1 MFILIF
7 KRVILGFITL
17 FLVSL
22 ITFVGVEILP
32 GDACTTYL
40 EREAYGAA
48 LEACYQRLGLN
59 IPAYERYIYWL
70 FNVIQGD
77 FGYSLSGE
85 MKINEVLGPRVKN
98 SLVLASASILIG
110 IPLALLLGI
119 ITALW
124 RDKLPDIIISTFTIF
139 SMTIPEFISATLLI
153 LIVAIWLEWLP
164 GIVIVPT
171 GASIAELLPNII
183 LPVIAISMIMTAHM
197 ARMVRS
203 SVIQVMASDY
213 VQMAILK
220 GVPYWKM
227 VFKHVLPNA
236 LLPAINVVALTIA
249 WLLGGVVVT
258 EVVFNYPGLGRLVIE
273 SISNRDL
280 PVVQAL
286 AIILASI
293 YVVINLLADLITLM
307 LNPRLKS
314 LQIKND

>member
-1 MFILIF
+1 MFFLVIKRIL
-7 KRVILGFITL
+7 LGLITL
-17 FLVSL
+17 FIVSL
-22 ITFVGVEILP
+22 ITFVGVEVLP

-40 EREAYGAA
+40 ERQAFGAA
-48 LEACYQRLGLN
+48 LEACYERLGLN
-59 IPAYERYIYWL
+59 LPAYERYISWAIGVL
-70 FNVIQGD
+70 QGD

-85 MKINEVLGPRVKN
+85 MKINDVLGPKVKN
-98 SLVLASASILIG
+98 SMVLASASILIG
-110 IPLALLLGI
+110 IPIALLLGI

-124 RDKLPDIIISTFTIF
+124 RDKFPDIIISTIAIF

-164 GIVIVPT
+164 GIVIVPSE
-171 GASIAELLPNII
+171 ASISELLPNII

-293 YVVINLLADLITLM
+293 YVSINLIADLMTLM

-314 LQIKND
+314 LQIKK

>member
-1 MFILIF
+1 MLILVL
-7 KRVILGFITL
+7 KRILLGLITL
-17 FLVSL
+17 FIVSL
-22 ITFVGVEILP
+22 ITFVGVEP

-48 LEACYQRLGLN
+48 LEACYKRLGLD
-59 IPAYERYIYWL
+59 IPAYERYVSWAIG
-70 FNVIQGD
+70 VIQGD

-85 MKINEVLGPRVKN
+85 MKINDVLGPRVKN

-110 IPLALLLGI
+110 IPIALLLGI

-124 RDKLPDIIISTFTIF
+124 RDKMPDIIISTFTIF

-171 GASIAELLPNII
+171 GASVSELLPNII

-293 YVVINLLADLITLM
+293 YVIINLIADLLTLM

-314 LQIKND
+314 LQIKK

>member
-1 MFILIF
+1 M
-7 KRVILGFITL
+7 
-17 FLVSL
+17 
-22 ITFVGVEILP
+22 
-32 GDACTTYL
+32 
-40 EREAYGAA
+40 
-48 LEACYQRLGLN
+48 
-59 IPAYERYIYWL
+59 
-70 FNVIQGD
+70 
-77 FGYSLSGE
+77 
-85 MKINEVLGPRVKN
+85 
-98 SLVLASASILIG
+98 
-110 IPLALLLGI
+110 
-119 ITALW
+119 
-124 RDKLPDIIISTFTIF
+124 
-139 SMTIPEFISATLLI
+139 LI
-153 LIVAIWLEWLP
+153 LIVAIWLGWLP
-164 GIVIVPT
+164 GIVIIPSDAT
-171 GASIAELLPNII
+171 FYELLSNII
-183 LPVIAISMIMTAHM
+183 LPVVAISMIMTAHM

-227 VFKHVLPNA
+227 VFRHVLPNA

-293 YVVINLLADLITLM
+293 YVGINLIADLMTLM

-314 LQIKND
+314 LQIRK

>member
-1 MFILIF
+1 MIFLIF
-7 KRVILGFITL
+7 KRILLGLITL
-17 FLVSL
+17 FIVSL
-22 ITFVGVEILP
+22 ITFAGVEVLP

-59 IPAYERYIYWL
+59 VPAYERYLSWAYG
-70 FNVIQGD
+70 VIQGD

-85 MKINEVLGPRVKN
+85 MKINDVLGPRVKN
-98 SLVLASASILIG
+98 SMVLASASILIG
-110 IPLALLLGI
+110 IPIALLLGI

-124 RDKLPDIIISTFTIF
+124 RDKFPDIVISTITIF

-171 GASIAELLPNII
+171 GASISELLPNII

-203 SVIQVMASDY
+203 SVIQVMSSDY

-293 YVVINLLADLITLM
+293 YVGINLLADLMTLM
-307 LNPRLKS
+307 LNPRLKT
-314 LQIKND
+314 LQIKK

>member
-1 MFILIF
+1 MLLLVLKRIL
-7 KRVILGFITL
+7 LGFITL
-17 FLVSL
+17 FIVSL
-22 ITFVGVEILP
+22 ITFSGVEVLP

-48 LEACYQRLGLN
+48 LEACYERLGLN
-59 IPAYERYIYWL
+59 TPAHERYISWAAGVL
-70 FNVIQGD
+70 QGD
-77 FGYSLSGE
+77 
-85 MKINEVLGPRVKN
+85 VKD
-98 SLVLASASILIG
+98 V
-110 IPLALLLGI
+110 LLLGI

-124 RDKLPDIIISTFTIF
+124 RDKLPDIIISTITIF

-171 GASIAELLPNII
+171 GASISELLPNII

-220 GVPYWKM
+220 GVPYWTM

-293 YVVINLLADLITLM
+293 YVSINLIADLMTLM

-314 LQIKND
+314 LQIKK

>member
-1 MFILIF
+1 MLLLIL
-7 KRVILGFITL
+7 KRIGLGLITL
-17 FLVSL
+17 FIVSL
-22 ITFVGVEILP
+22 ITFVGVEVLP

-40 EREAYGAA
+40 EREAYGPA
-48 LEACYQRLGLN
+48 LDACIKRLGLD
-59 IPAYERYIYWL
+59 IPSYQRYLDWAA
-70 FNVIQGD
+70 NVVRGD

-85 MKINEVLGPRVKN
+85 MPINEVLGPRVKN
-98 SLVLASASILIG
+98 SLVLASVSILIG
-110 IPLALLLGI
+110 IPLAIVLGI

-124 RDKLPDIIISTFTIF
+124 RDKLPDIIISTITIF

-153 LIVAIWLEWLP
+153 LIVAIWLGWLP
-164 GIVIVPT
+164 GIVIIPSDAT
-171 GASIAELLPNII
+171 FYELLSNII
-183 LPVIAISMIMTAHM
+183 LPVVAISMIMTAHM

-227 VFKHVLPNA
+227 VFRHVLPNA

-280 PVVQAL
+280 PVVQAS

-293 YVVINLLADLITLM
+293 YVGINLIADLMTLM

-314 LQIKND
+314 LQIKK

>member
-1 MFILIF
+1 MLFLIIKRIL
-7 KRVILGFITL
+7 LGLITL
-17 FLVSL
+17 FIVSL
-22 ITFVGVEILP
+22 ITFVGTEVLP

-48 LEACYQRLGLN
+48 LEACYERLGLN
-59 IPAYERYIYWL
+59 VPAYERYISWAFGVL
-70 FNVIQGD
+70 QGD
-77 FGYSLSGE
+77 FGYSLSGD
-85 MKINEVLGPRVKN
+85 MKINDVLGPRVKN
-98 SLVLASASILIG
+98 SMVLASASILIG
-110 IPLALLLGI
+110 IPIALLLGI

-124 RDKLPDIIISTFTIF
+124 RDKMPDIIISTITIF
-139 SMTIPEFISATLLI
+139 SMTIPEFVSATLLI

-171 GASIAELLPNII
+171 GVSVYELLPNII

-293 YVVINLLADLITLM
+293 YVSINLIADLMTLM

-314 LQIKND
+314 LQIKK

>member
-1 MFILIF
+1 MFFLVIKRIL
-7 KRVILGFITL
+7 LGLITL
-17 FLVSL
+17 FIVSL
-22 ITFVGVEILP
+22 ITFVGVEVLP

-40 EREAYGAA
+40 ERQAFGAA
-48 LEACYQRLGLN
+48 LEACYERLGLN
-59 IPAYERYIYWL
+59 LPAYERYISWAIGVL
-70 FNVIQGD
+70 QGD

-85 MKINEVLGPRVKN
+85 MKINEVLGPKVKN
-98 SLVLASASILIG
+98 SMVLASASILIG
-110 IPLALLLGI
+110 IPVALLLGI

-124 RDKLPDIIISTFTIF
+124 RDKLPDIIISTVTIF

-164 GIVIVPT
+164 GIVIVPSE
-171 GASIAELLPNII
+171 ASISELLPNII

-293 YVVINLLADLITLM
+293 YVSINLIADLMTLM

-314 LQIKND
+314 LQIKK

>member
-1 MFILIF
+1 MLLLIL
-7 KRVILGFITL
+7 KRIGLGLITL
-17 FLVSL
+17 FIVSL
-22 ITFVGVEILP
+22 ITFVGVEVLP

-40 EREAYGAA
+40 EREAYGPA
-48 LEACYQRLGLN
+48 LDACVKRLGLD
-59 IPAYERYIYWL
+59 IPSYQRYLDWAA
-70 FNVIQGD
+70 NVVRGD

-85 MKINEVLGPRVKN
+85 MPINEVLGPRVKN
-98 SLVLASASILIG
+98 SLVLASVSILIG
-110 IPLALLLGI
+110 IPLAIVLGI

-124 RDKLPDIIISTFTIF
+124 RDKLPDIIISTITIF

-153 LIVAIWLEWLP
+153 LIVAIWLGWLP
-164 GIVIVPT
+164 GIVIIPSDAT
-171 GASIAELLPNII
+171 FYELLSNII
-183 LPVIAISMIMTAHM
+183 LPVVAISMIMTAHM

-227 VFKHVLPNA
+227 VFRHVLPNA

-293 YVVINLLADLITLM
+293 YVGINLIADLMTLM

-314 LQIKND
+314 LQIKK

>member
-1 MFILIF
+1 MLFLIIKRIL
-7 KRVILGFITL
+7 LGLITL
-17 FLVSL
+17 FIVSL
-22 ITFVGVEILP
+22 ITFVGTEILP

-40 EREAYGAA
+40 ERQAFGEQ
-48 LEACYQRLGLN
+48 LEACYRRLGLN
-59 IPAYERYIYWL
+59 VPAYERYVSWAV
-70 FNVIQGD
+70 NAIQGD

-85 MKINEVLGPRVKN
+85 MKINDVLGPRVKN

-110 IPLALLLGI
+110 IPIALLLGI

-171 GASIAELLPNII
+171 GASISELLPNII

-203 SVIQVMASDY
+203 SVIQVMSSDY

-293 YVVINLLADLITLM
+293 YVVINLIADLLTLM

-314 LQIKND
+314 LQIKK

>member
-1 MFILIF
+1 MLILIL
-7 KRVILGFITL
+7 KRILLGLITL
-17 FLVSL
+17 FIVSL
-22 ITFVGVEILP
+22 ITFVGVEVLP

-48 LEACYQRLGLN
+48 LEACYKRLGLD
-59 IPAYERYIYWL
+59 IPAYERYVSWAIG
-70 FNVIQGD
+70 VIQGD

-85 MKINEVLGPRVKN
+85 MKINDVLGPRVKN

-110 IPLALLLGI
+110 IPIALLLGI

-124 RDKLPDIIISTFTIF
+124 RDKMPDIIISTFTIF

-171 GASIAELLPNII
+171 GASVSELLPNII

-293 YVVINLLADLITLM
+293 YVIINLIADLLTLM

-314 LQIKND
+314 LQIKK

>member
-1 MFILIF
+1 MLFLIC
-7 KRVILGFITL
+7 KRIGLGLITL
-17 FLVSL
+17 FIVSL
-22 ITFVGVEILP
+22 ITFIGVEVLP
-32 GDACTTYL
+32 GDARTAYL
-40 EREAYGAA
+40 EREAFGAQ
-48 LEACYQRLGLN
+48 LEACIKRLGLD
-59 IPAYERYIYWL
+59 IPSYERYISWAY
-70 FNVIQGD
+70 NAIQGN
-77 FGYSLSGE
+77 FGYSLSGQ
-85 MKINEVLGPRVKN
+85 MPITEVLGPRVKN
-98 SLVLASASILIG
+98 SLILASAAIIIG
-110 IPLALLLGI
+110 IPTALILGI

-124 RDKLPDIIISTFTIF
+124 RDKFPDIIISTIAIF

-153 LIVAIWLEWLP
+153 LVVAIWLEWLP
-164 GIVIVPT
+164 GIVIVST
-171 GASIAELLPNII
+171 DATFLELLPNII
-183 LPVIAISMIMTAHM
+183 LPVIAIAMIMTAHM

-293 YVVINLLADLITLM
+293 YVSINLIADLMTLM

-314 LQIKND
+314 MQIRK

>member
-1 MFILIF
+1 MLFLIIKRIL
-7 KRVILGFITL
+7 LGLITL
-17 FLVSL
+17 FIVSL
-22 ITFVGVEILP
+22 ITFVGTEILP

-40 EREAYGAA
+40 ERQAFGEQ
-48 LEACYQRLGLN
+48 LEACYRRLGLN
-59 IPAYERYIYWL
+59 VPAYERYVSWAV
-70 FNVIQGD
+70 NAIQGD

-85 MKINEVLGPRVKN
+85 MPIKEVLEPRIKN
-98 SLVLASASILIG
+98 SLVLASAAIFIG
-110 IPLALLLGI
+110 IPIALILGI
-119 ITALW
+119 VTALW
-124 RDKLPDIIISTFTIF
+124 RDKLPDVAISTVTIF
-139 SMTIPEFISATLLI
+139 AMTIPEFISATLLI
-153 LIVAIWLEWLP
+153 LIIAIWLEWLP

-171 GASIAELLPNII
+171 DVSLLELLPNII
-183 LPVIAISMIMTAHM
+183 LPVIAIAMIMTAHM

-203 SVIQVMASDY
+203 SVIQVMASEY

-280 PVVQAL
+280 PTVQAL

-293 YVVINLLADLITLM
+293 YVSINLLADLMTLM
-307 LNPRLKS
+307 LNPRLKT
-314 LQIKND
+314 LQIRK

>member
-1 MFILIF
+1 MFFLVIKRIL
-7 KRVILGFITL
+7 LGLITL
-17 FLVSL
+17 FIVSL

-48 LEACYQRLGLN
+48 LEACYERLGLN
-59 IPAYERYIYWL
+59 IPAYERYISWAFGVL
-70 FNVIQGD
+70 QGD
-77 FGYSLSGE
+77 FGYSLSGD
-85 MKINEVLGPRVKN
+85 MKINDVLGPRVKN
-98 SLVLASASILIG
+98 SMVLASASILIG
-110 IPLALLLGI
+110 IPIALLLGI

-124 RDKLPDIIISTFTIF
+124 RDKMPDIIISTIAIF
-139 SMTIPEFISATLLI
+139 SMTIPEFVSATLLI

-171 GASIAELLPNII
+171 GVSVYELLPNII

-293 YVVINLLADLITLM
+293 YVSINLIADLMTLM

-314 LQIKND
+314 LQIKK

>member
-1 MFILIF
+1 MLFLIIKRIL
-7 KRVILGFITL
+7 LGFITL
-17 FLVSL
+17 FIVSI
-22 ITFVGVEILP
+22 ITFVGTEVLP

-48 LEACYQRLGLN
+48 LEACYERLGLN
-59 IPAYERYIYWL
+59 VPAYERYISWAFGVL
-70 FNVIQGD
+70 QGD
-77 FGYSLSGE
+77 FGYSLSGD
-85 MKINEVLGPRVKN
+85 MKINDVLGPRVKN
-98 SLVLASASILIG
+98 SMVLASASILIG
-110 IPLALLLGI
+110 IPIALLLGI

-124 RDKLPDIIISTFTIF
+124 RDKMPDIIISTIAIF
-139 SMTIPEFISATLLI
+139 SMTIPEFVSATLLI

-171 GASIAELLPNII
+171 GVSVYELLPNII

-220 GVPYWKM
+220 GLPYWKM

-293 YVVINLLADLITLM
+293 YVSINLIADLMTLM

-314 LQIKND
+314 LQIKK

>member
-1 MFILIF
+1 MLLLIL
-7 KRVILGFITL
+7 KRIGLGLITL
-17 FLVSL
+17 FIVSL
-22 ITFVGVEILP
+22 ITFVGVEVLP

-40 EREAYGAA
+40 EREAYGPA
-48 LEACYQRLGLN
+48 LDACIKRLGLD
-59 IPAYERYIYWL
+59 IPSYQRYLDWAA
-70 FNVIQGD
+70 NVVRGD

-85 MKINEVLGPRVKN
+85 MPINEVLGPRVKN
-98 SLVLASASILIG
+98 SLVLASVSILIG
-110 IPLALLLGI
+110 IPLAIVLGI

-124 RDKLPDIIISTFTIF
+124 RDKLPDIIISTITIF

-153 LIVAIWLEWLP
+153 LIVAIWLGWLP
-164 GIVIVPT
+164 GIVIIPSDAT
-171 GASIAELLPNII
+171 FYELLSNII
-183 LPVIAISMIMTAHM
+183 LPVVAISMIMTAHM

-227 VFKHVLPNA
+227 VFKHELPNA

-280 PVVQAL
+280 PTVQAL
-286 AIILASI
+286 AIILATI
-293 YVVINLLADLITLM
+293 YVGINLIADLMTLM
-307 LNPRLKS
+307 LNPRLKT
-314 LQIKND
+314 LQIRK

>member
-1 MFILIF
+1 MFFLVIKRIL
-7 KRVILGFITL
+7 LGLITL
-17 FLVSL
+17 FIVSL

-48 LEACYQRLGLN
+48 LEACYERLGLN
-59 IPAYERYIYWL
+59 VPAYERYISWAFGVL
-70 FNVIQGD
+70 QGD

-85 MKINEVLGPRVKN
+85 MKINDVLGPRVKN
-98 SLVLASASILIG
+98 SMVLASASILIG
-110 IPLALLLGI
+110 IPIALLLGI

-124 RDKLPDIIISTFTIF
+124 RDKMPDIIISTIAIF
-139 SMTIPEFISATLLI
+139 SMTIPEFVSATLLI

-171 GASIAELLPNII
+171 GVSVYELLPNII

-293 YVVINLLADLITLM
+293 YVSINLIADLMTLM

-314 LQIKND
+314 MQIRK

>member
-1 MFILIF
+1 MLILVL
-7 KRVILGFITL
+7 KRILLGLITL
-17 FLVSL
+17 FIVSL
-22 ITFVGVEILP
+22 ITFVGVEVLP

-48 LEACYQRLGLN
+48 LEACYNRLGLD
-59 IPAYERYIYWL
+59 IPAYERYVSWAIG
-70 FNVIQGD
+70 VIQGD

-85 MKINEVLGPRVKN
+85 MKINDVLGPRVKN

-110 IPLALLLGI
+110 IPIALLLGI

-124 RDKLPDIIISTFTIF
+124 RDKMPDIIISTFTIF

-171 GASIAELLPNII
+171 GASVSELLPNII

-280 PVVQAL
+280 PTVQAL

-293 YVVINLLADLITLM
+293 YVSINLLADLLTLM
-307 LNPRLKS
+307 LNPRLKT
-314 LQIKND
+314 LQIRK

>member
-1 MFILIF
+1 MLILVL
-7 KRVILGFITL
+7 KRILLGLITL
-17 FLVSL
+17 FIVSL
-22 ITFVGVEILP
+22 ITFVGVEVLP

-48 LEACYQRLGLN
+48 LEACYKRLGLD
-59 IPAYERYIYWL
+59 IPAYERYVSWAIG
-70 FNVIQGD
+70 VIQGD

-85 MKINEVLGPRVKN
+85 MKINDVLGPRVKN

-110 IPLALLLGI
+110 IPIALLLGI

-124 RDKLPDIIISTFTIF
+124 RDKMPDIIISTFTIF

-171 GASIAELLPNII
+171 GASVSELLPNII

-280 PVVQAL
+280 PVVQA
-286 AIILASI
+286 
-293 YVVINLLADLITLM
+293 
-307 LNPRLKS
+307 
-314 LQIKND
+314 

>member
-1 MFILIF
+1 MFFLIIKRIL
-7 KRVILGFITL
+7 LGLITL
-17 FLVSL
+17 IIVSL
-22 ITFVGVEILP
+22 ITFVGTEVLP

-48 LEACYQRLGLN
+48 LEACYKRLGLD
-59 IPAYERYIYWL
+59 IPAHERYLSWAYS
-70 FNVIQGD
+70 VIQGD
-77 FGYSLSGE
+77 FGYSLSGQ
-85 MKINEVLGPRVKN
+85 MPINEVLGPRVKN
-98 SLVLASASILIG
+98 SMVLASAAIIIG
-110 IPLALLLGI
+110 IPIALLLGI

-124 RDKLPDIIISTFTIF
+124 RDKLPDITISTVTIF
-139 SMTIPEFISATLLI
+139 AMTIPEFISATLLI

-171 GASIAELLPNII
+171 DVTITELLPNII
-183 LPVIAISMIMTAHM
+183 LPVIAIAMIMTAHM

-203 SVIQVMASDY
+203 SVIRVMASDY

-227 VFKHVLPNA
+227 VFKHVSPNA

-280 PVVQAL
+280 PTVQAL

-293 YVVINLLADLITLM
+293 YVSINLIADLLTLM
-307 LNPRLKS
+307 LNPRLKT
-314 LQIKND
+314 LQIRK

>member
-1 MFILIF
+1 MLLLIL
-7 KRVILGFITL
+7 KRIGLGLITL
-17 FLVSL
+17 FIVSL
-22 ITFVGVEILP
+22 ITFVGVEVLP

-40 EREAYGAA
+40 EREAYGPA
-48 LEACYQRLGLN
+48 LDACIKRLGLD
-59 IPAYERYIYWL
+59 IPSYQRYLDWAA
-70 FNVIQGD
+70 NVVRGD

-85 MKINEVLGPRVKN
+85 MPINEVLGPRVKN
-98 SLVLASASILIG
+98 SLVLASVSILIG
-110 IPLALLLGI
+110 IPLAIVLGI

-124 RDKLPDIIISTFTIF
+124 RDKLPDIIISTITIF

-153 LIVAIWLEWLP
+153 LIVAIWLGWLP
-164 GIVIVPT
+164 GIVIIPSDAT
-171 GASIAELLPNII
+171 FYELLSNII
-183 LPVIAISMIMTAHM
+183 LPVVAISMIMTAHM

-227 VFKHVLPNA
+227 VFRHVLPNA

-280 PVVQAL
+280 PVVQTL

-293 YVVINLLADLITLM
+293 YVGINLIADLMTLM

-314 LQIKND
+314 LQIKK

>member
-1 MFILIF
+1 MFFLVIKRIL
-7 KRVILGFITL
+7 LGLITL
-17 FLVSL
+17 FIVSL
-22 ITFVGVEILP
+22 ITFVGVEVLP

-40 EREAYGAA
+40 ERQAFGAA
-48 LEACYQRLGLN
+48 LEACYERLGLN
-59 IPAYERYIYWL
+59 LPAYERYISWAL
-70 FNVIQGD
+70 GVLQGD

-85 MKINEVLGPRVKN
+85 MRINDVLGPKVKN
-98 SLVLASASILIG
+98 SMVLASASILIG
-110 IPLALLLGI
+110 IPIALLLGI

-124 RDKLPDIIISTFTIF
+124 RDKFPDIIISTIAIF

-164 GIVIVPT
+164 GIVIVPSE
-171 GASIAELLPNII
+171 ASISELLPNII

-293 YVVINLLADLITLM
+293 YVSINLIADLLTLM
-307 LNPRLKS
+307 LNPRLKT
-314 LQIKND
+314 LQIRK

>member
-1 MFILIF
+1 MLILVL
-7 KRVILGFITL
+7 KRIRLGLITL
-17 FLVSL
+17 FIVSL
-22 ITFVGVEILP
+22 ITFVGVEVLP

-48 LEACYQRLGLN
+48 LEACYKRLGLD
-59 IPAYERYIYWL
+59 IPAYERYVNWAVG
-70 FNVIQGD
+70 VIQGD

-85 MKINEVLGPRVKN
+85 MKINDVLGPRVKN

-110 IPLALLLGI
+110 IPIALLLGI

-171 GASIAELLPNII
+171 GASISELLPNII

-203 SVIQVMASDY
+203 SVIQVMSSDY

-293 YVVINLLADLITLM
+293 YVVINLIADLLTLM

-314 LQIKND
+314 LQIKK

>member
-1 MFILIF
+1 MLILVL
-7 KRVILGFITL
+7 KRILLGLITL
-17 FLVSL
+17 FIVSL
-22 ITFVGVEILP
+22 ITFVGVEVLP

-48 LEACYQRLGLN
+48 LEACYKRLGLD
-59 IPAYERYIYWL
+59 IPAYERYVSWAIG
-70 FNVIQGD
+70 VIQGD

-85 MKINEVLGPRVKN
+85 MKINDVLGPRVKN

-110 IPLALLLGI
+110 IPIALLLGI

-124 RDKLPDIIISTFTIF
+124 RDKMPDIIISTFTIF

-171 GASIAELLPNII
+171 GASVSELLPNII

-220 GVPYWKM
+220 GVPYWTM

-293 YVVINLLADLITLM
+293 YVSINLIADLMTLM

-314 LQIKND
+314 LQIKK

>member
-1 MFILIF
+1 MLILVL
-7 KRVILGFITL
+7 KRILLGLITL
-17 FLVSL
+17 FIVSL
-22 ITFVGVEILP
+22 ITFVGVEVLP

-48 LEACYQRLGLN
+48 LEACYKRLGLD
-59 IPAYERYIYWL
+59 IPAYERYVSWAIG
-70 FNVIQGD
+70 VIQGD

-85 MKINEVLGPRVKN
+85 MKINDVLGPRVKN

-110 IPLALLLGI
+110 IPIALLLGI

-124 RDKLPDIIISTFTIF
+124 RDKMPDIIISTFTIF

-171 GASIAELLPNII
+171 GASVSELLPNII

-280 PVVQAL
+280 PTVQAL

-293 YVVINLLADLITLM
+293 YVSINLIADLMTLM

-314 LQIKND
+314 LQIRK

>member
-1 MFILIF
+1 MLILVL
-7 KRVILGFITL
+7 KRILLGLITL
-17 FLVSL
+17 FIVSL
-22 ITFVGVEILP
+22 ITFAGVEVLP

-48 LEACYQRLGLN
+48 LEACYKRLGLD
-59 IPAYERYIYWL
+59 IPAYERYVNWAVG
-70 FNVIQGD
+70 VIQGD

-85 MKINEVLGPRVKN
+85 MKINDVLGPRVKN

-110 IPLALLLGI
+110 IPIALLLGI

-171 GASIAELLPNII
+171 GASISELLPNII

-203 SVIQVMASDY
+203 SVIQVMSSDY

-293 YVVINLLADLITLM
+293 YVVINLIADLLTLM

-314 LQIKND
+314 LQIKK

>member
-1 MFILIF
+1 MAVSSRLSLVLIE
-7 KRVILGFITL
+7 
-17 FLVSL
+17 VSIIRDPMRTTSPPIKDGSTRIESDNL
-22 ITFVGVEILP
+22 SLP
-32 GDACTTYL
+32 AW
-40 EREAYGAA
+40 AYNAA
-48 LEACYQRLGLN
+48 
-59 IPAYERYIYWL
+59 
-70 FNVIQGD
+70 QGN

-85 MKINEVLGPRVKN
+85 MPINEVLGPRVKN
-98 SLVLASASILIG
+98 SLVLASAAIIIG
-110 IPLALLLGI
+110 IPMALILGI

-124 RDKLPDIIISTFTIF
+124 RDKFPDIIISTIAIF

-153 LIVAIWLEWLP
+153 LVVAIWLEWLP
-164 GIVIVPT
+164 GIVIVST
-171 GASIAELLPNII
+171 DATFLELLPNII
-183 LPVIAISMIMTAHM
+183 LPVIAIAMIMTAHM

-293 YVVINLLADLITLM
+293 YVSINLIADLMTLM

-314 LQIKND
+314 MQIRK

>member
-1 MFILIF
+1 MFFLVIKRIL
-7 KRVILGFITL
+7 LGLITL
-17 FLVSL
+17 FIVSL

-48 LEACYQRLGLN
+48 LEACYERLGLN
-59 IPAYERYIYWL
+59 VPAYERYISWAFGVL
-70 FNVIQGD
+70 QGD
-77 FGYSLSGE
+77 FGYSLSGD
-85 MKINEVLGPRVKN
+85 MKINDVLGPRVKN
-98 SLVLASASILIG
+98 SMVLASASILIG
-110 IPLALLLGI
+110 IPIALLLGI

-124 RDKLPDIIISTFTIF
+124 RDKMPDIIISTITIF
-139 SMTIPEFISATLLI
+139 SMTIPEFVSATLLI

-171 GASIAELLPNII
+171 DVTITELLPNII
-183 LPVIAISMIMTAHM
+183 LPVIAIAMIMTAHM

-280 PVVQAL
+280 PTVQAL

-293 YVVINLLADLITLM
+293 YVSINLIADLLTLM
-307 LNPRLKS
+307 LNPRLKT
-314 LQIKND
+314 LQIRK

>member
-1 MFILIF
+1 MLILVL
-7 KRVILGFITL
+7 KRILLGLITL
-17 FLVSL
+17 FIVSL
-22 ITFVGVEILP
+22 ITFVGVEVLP

-48 LEACYQRLGLN
+48 LEACYKRLGLD
-59 IPAYERYIYWL
+59 IPAYERYVSWAIG
-70 FNVIQGD
+70 VIQGD

-85 MKINEVLGPRVKN
+85 MKINDVLGPRVKN

-110 IPLALLLGI
+110 IPIALLLGI

-124 RDKLPDIIISTFTIF
+124 RDKMPDIIISTFTIF

-171 GASIAELLPNII
+171 GASVSELLPNII

-220 GVPYWKM
+220 GVPYWTM

-293 YVVINLLADLITLM
+293 YVSINLIADLMTIM

-314 LQIKND
+314 LQIKK

>member
-1 MFILIF
+1 MLILVL
-7 KRVILGFITL
+7 KRILLGFITL
-17 FLVSL
+17 FIVSL
-22 ITFVGVEILP
+22 ITFVGVEVLP

-48 LEACYQRLGLN
+48 LEACYKRLGLD
-59 IPAYERYIYWL
+59 IPAYERYVSWAIG
-70 FNVIQGD
+70 VIQGD

-85 MKINEVLGPRVKN
+85 MKINDVLGPRVKN

-110 IPLALLLGI
+110 IPIALLLGI

-124 RDKLPDIIISTFTIF
+124 RDKMPDIIISTFTIF

-171 GASIAELLPNII
+171 GASLSELLPNII

-293 YVVINLLADLITLM
+293 YVIINLIADLLTLM

-314 LQIKND
+314 LQIKK

>member
-1 MFILIF
+1 MFFLVLKRIL
-7 KRVILGFITL
+7 LGLITL

-22 ITFVGVEILP
+22 ITFIGVEILP

-40 EREAYGAA
+40 EREAYGDA
-48 LEACYQRLGLN
+48 LEACYKRLGLN
-59 IPAYERYIYWL
+59 IPAYERYLSWATGVL
-70 FNVIQGD
+70 QGD

-85 MKINEVLGPRVKN
+85 MKINDVLGPRVKN
-98 SLVLASASILIG
+98 SMVLASASIFIG
-110 IPLALLLGI
+110 IPIALLLGI

-124 RDKLPDIIISTFTIF
+124 RDKLPDIIISTITIF

-171 GASIAELLPNII
+171 GVTISELLPNII

-227 VFKHVLPNA
+227 VFRHVLPNA

-293 YVVINLLADLITLM
+293 YVSINLIADLMTLM

-314 LQIKND
+314 LQIKK

>member
-1 MFILIF
+1 MLILVL
-7 KRVILGFITL
+7 KRILLGLITL
-17 FLVSL
+17 FIVSL
-22 ITFVGVEILP
+22 ITFVGVEVLP

-48 LEACYQRLGLN
+48 LEACYKRLGLD
-59 IPAYERYIYWL
+59 IPAYERYVSWAIG
-70 FNVIQGD
+70 VIQGD

-85 MKINEVLGPRVKN
+85 MKINDVLGPRVKN

-110 IPLALLLGI
+110 IPIALLLGI

-124 RDKLPDIIISTFTIF
+124 RDKMPDIIISTFTIF

-164 GIVIVPT
+164 RIVIVPT
-171 GASIAELLPNII
+171 GASVSELLPNII
-183 LPVIAISMIMTAHM
+183 LPVIAISMIMTAHK

-293 YVVINLLADLITLM
+293 YVIINLIADLLTLM

-314 LQIKND
+314 LQIKK

>member
-1 MFILIF
+1 MLLLIL
-7 KRVILGFITL
+7 KRIGLGLITL
-17 FLVSL
+17 FIVSL
-22 ITFVGVEILP
+22 ITFVGVEVLP

-40 EREAYGAA
+40 EREAYGPA
-48 LEACYQRLGLN
+48 LDACIKRLGLD
-59 IPAYERYIYWL
+59 IPSYQRYLDWAA
-70 FNVIQGD
+70 NVVRGD

-85 MKINEVLGPRVKN
+85 MPINEVLGPRVKN
-98 SLVLASASILIG
+98 SLVLASVSILIG
-110 IPLALLLGI
+110 IPLAIVLGI

-124 RDKLPDIIISTFTIF
+124 RDKLPDIIISTITIF

-153 LIVAIWLEWLP
+153 LIVAIWLGWLP
-164 GIVIVPT
+164 GIVIIPSDAT
-171 GASIAELLPNII
+171 FYELLSNII
-183 LPVIAISMIMTAHM
+183 LPVVAISMIMTAHM

-227 VFKHVLPNA
+227 VFRHVLPNA

-249 WLLGGVVVT
+249 WLLGCVVVT

-293 YVVINLLADLITLM
+293 YVGINLIADLMTLM

-314 LQIKND
+314 LQIKK

>member
-1 MFILIF
+1 MLILVL
-7 KRVILGFITL
+7 KRILLGLITL
-17 FLVSL
+17 FIVSL
-22 ITFVGVEILP
+22 ITFVGVEVLP
-32 GDACTTYL
+32 GDACTTNL

-48 LEACYQRLGLN
+48 LEACYKRLGLD
-59 IPAYERYIYWL
+59 IPAYERYVSWAIG
-70 FNVIQGD
+70 VIQGD

-85 MKINEVLGPRVKN
+85 MKINDVLGPRVKN

-110 IPLALLLGI
+110 IPIALLLGI

-124 RDKLPDIIISTFTIF
+124 RDKMPDIIISTFTIF

-171 GASIAELLPNII
+171 GESVSELLPNII

-293 YVVINLLADLITLM
+293 YVIINLIADLLTLM

-314 LQIKND
+314 LQIKK